1 MMGRPIA
8 FVWTDEGAMIPLH
21 PRTADKL
28 YVVGER
34 YTLAPYEDRSIASH
48 NHEFGWLHERWMN
61 LPDSLAEQFPT
72 SEHLRKR
79 ALVDAGYYN
88 ETILDAGSN
97 AAALRAA
104 SFIKSRDEFAVVIVR
119 GPVVVTRD
127 AKSQSRRMMDK
138 KTFQESKTA
147 IMEVI
152 DLMISEAHASQRVR
166 EMA

>member
-1 MMGRPIA
+1 MTRPLA
-8 FVWTDEGAMIPLH
+8 FTWDGISMIPLH

-48 NHEFGWLHERWMN
+48 NHEFSWLHERWMN

-72 SEHLRKR
+72 PEHLRKR